1 MKCLEENNSTLANS
15 NTFGHPKSESNFDFD
30 DDDEKFDDKLD
41 ENHQIYS
48 HIELL
53 SLRMTEQALGSSE
66 FS

>member
-1 MKCLEENNSTLANS
+1 MMKCLEENNSTLANS
-15 NTFGHPKSESNFDFD
+15 NAFSHPKSESNFDFG
-30 DDDEKFDDKLD
+30 EKYDDKLD
-41 ENHQIYS
+41 ENQQIYS

>member
-15 NTFGHPKSESNFDFD
+15 NAFGHHPKSESNFDF
-30 DDDEKFDDKLD
+30 DEKFDDKLD